1 MLIISPLSSRRGGR
15 GEVKAAEKK
24 QSPKENHPIKPPAK
38 CKLTMNEQ
46 LTIKRTTGRDPD
58 FELLIRQL
66 DNELWNEMNEV
77 QATYDQFNKVPDID
91 TVLLIYR
98 NGNVIACGCFK
109 KYRNDTVEIKRMFT
123 VKEERGKGIASIVLS
138 ELEKWAVELK
148 FQYVILE
155 TGIKLQS
162 AIQLYKKSGYA
173 ITENYDQYIGLEQS
187 VCMKKE
193 LIAIIKQL

>member
-1 MLIISPLSSRRGGR
+1 
-15 GEVKAAEKK
+15 
-24 QSPKENHPIKPPAK
+24 
-38 CKLTMNEQ
+38 MNEQ

-91 TVLLIYR
+91 TVILVYKD
-98 NGNVIACGCFK
+98 GNLIACGCFK

-123 VKEERGKGIASIVLS
+123 VKEERGKGIAAIVLG
-138 ELEKWAVELK
+138 ELENWAVELN
-148 FQYVILE
+148 FRYAILE
-155 TGIKLQS
+155 TGIKLRS
-162 AIQLYKKSGYA
+162 ALQLYNKSGYT

-193 LIAIIKQL
+193 LIASSKLL